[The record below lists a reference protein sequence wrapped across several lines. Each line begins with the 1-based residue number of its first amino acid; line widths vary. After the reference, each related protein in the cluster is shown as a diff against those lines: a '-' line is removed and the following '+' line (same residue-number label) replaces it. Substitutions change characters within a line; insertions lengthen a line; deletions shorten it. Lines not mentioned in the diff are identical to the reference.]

1 MRNIFSV
8 FDTLGFD
15 ETKPWL
21 VLGKGPSFSKLSDY
35 PRQDFNLLSL
45 NHCGRELPVDIA
57 HVIDIEVIES
67 CGPALLTNARYLLMP
82 FQPHHKFRPGGKTL
96 TDYLGENS
104 ILAEFEKTD
113 RLLWYDLA
121 SASSAAGSFAPVP
134 IRFFSSEAVLAI
146 LARLGVKVVRS
157 LGIDGGGEYAGN
169 FSDLVESD
177 RLANGQP
184 SFDQQFANFP
194 ALLKSSGLSFGPL
207 DMTLPARVFVGGS
220 EAEWLPFKVLE
231 YSIGKHSSLDVKV
244 SFLSDCPQARPEAM
258 PMPRH
263 SANRPRTLFS
273 FQRFL
278 IPSLCNFQGRALYLD
293 SDMLVHKDLRSIFRH
308 DIEELDLVHVA
319 AATPRQKE
327 SQFAVMLL
335 NCRRLN
341 WTIESVVAGLDR
353 GEFSYRQLMQEMNIA
368 GRKQALLSHSWNH
381 LDEYRKGV
389 SALTHYTDAMR
400 QPWLCRDNPAEAIW
414 LATLVEAVQCGHLT
428 LTEIEREVELG
439 HVRPSL
445 VSQVE
450 LLMAGQQISRNRCLQ
465 LDANFTAPIC
475 N

>member
-1 MRNIFSV
+1 M
-8 FDTLGFD
+8 L
-15 ETKPWL
+15 
-21 VLGKGPSFSKLSDY
+21 
-35 PRQDFNLLSL
+35 
-45 NHCGRELPVDIA
+45 
-57 HVIDIEVIES
+57 
-67 CGPALLTNARYLLMP
+67 
-82 FQPHHKFRPGGKTL
+82 FR
-96 TDYLGENS
+96 
-104 ILAEFEKTD
+104 
-113 RLLWYDLA
+113 
-121 SASSAAGSFAPVP
+121 
-134 IRFFSSEAVLAI
+134 
-146 LARLGVKVVRS
+146 
-157 LGIDGGGEYAGN
+157 
-169 FSDLVESD
+169 
-177 RLANGQP
+177 
-184 SFDQQFANFP
+184 
-194 ALLKSSGLSFGPL
+194 
-207 DMTLPARVFVGGS
+207 
-220 EAEWLPFKVLE
+220 
-231 YSIGKHSSLDVKV
+231 
-244 SFLSDCPQARPEAM
+244 
-258 PMPRH
+258 
-263 SANRPRTLFS
+263 
-273 FQRFL
+273 
-278 IPSLCNFQGRALYLD
+278 